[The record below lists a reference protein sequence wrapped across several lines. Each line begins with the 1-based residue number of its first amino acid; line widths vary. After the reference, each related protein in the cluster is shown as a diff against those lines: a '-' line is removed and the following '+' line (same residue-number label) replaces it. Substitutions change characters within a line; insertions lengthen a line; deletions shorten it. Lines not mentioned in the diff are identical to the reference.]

1 MLQESHAVRDVPHR
15 SNRRRAG
22 SRLDDD
28 PQCDRRDAG
37 HGPDGYG
44 NEPTRG
50 LDLPAKHEM
59 WSLLLD
65 LAARE
70 QVTTFSAAVR
80 RWRSEASAVRSA

>member
-1 MLQESHAVRDVPHR
+1 MTILNAT
-15 SNRRRAG
+15 
-22 SRLDDD
+22 
-28 PQCDRRDAG
+28 DRTQDTWL
-37 HGPDGYG
+37 DGYG